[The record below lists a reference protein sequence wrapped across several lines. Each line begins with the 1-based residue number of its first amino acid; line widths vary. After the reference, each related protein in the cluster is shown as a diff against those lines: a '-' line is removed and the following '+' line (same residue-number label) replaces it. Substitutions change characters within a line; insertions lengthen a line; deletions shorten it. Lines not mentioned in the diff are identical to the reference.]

1 MIRIALTGL
10 RGQRTR
16 LALSALAVVLGVAF
30 LSGVQLLGNT
40 LTDTAK
46 GLISSTLEGTDAV
59 VRSTSVQTSAF
70 AEVRQ
75 TVPAGLVD
83 AVGDVDGVAGASGVV
98 QGFARIIGAT
108 GEPVDSGL
116 IPTLV
121 TNWVTDPALTQ
132 GAIIEGRA
140 PESRQEVVLDP
151 RTATDES
158 IALGDTTALQ
168 GAVGLRSYTV
178 VGIGGLGSTGEDNI
192 GVRVVFLTSEE
203 AMELT
208 GAEGQFAF
216 LTLRAEPDIDQ
227 QVLTDR
233 VNATLPIGFEA
244 VTGERYVAD
253 TQDQA
258 GGALG
263 LLTQLMAVFG
273 YVGLLVGGIII
284 ANTFSILITQ
294 RTRELALMRA
304 CGASRAQVLG
314 GIMIEASAVGTLG
327 SLLGLGVGFL
337 AVVSLLALLGNVIT
351 LPDVIPTL
359 TPLLVLGSVTV
370 GVVTTVIASLV
381 PGWRA
386 TRISPVAAM
395 GEVAE
400 DRGRGSLP
408 RRMIGAGLAVGGI
421 GAGLI
426 ALAVIDASARL
437 TLIGGDP
444 VSGTAATSVSLRTVV
459 FSVSAAITLVSFLIV
474 GPLVIGPV
482 GRVVG
487 APLRLRG
494 GPVGQMAAENARRN
508 PSRTTATAAALAIG
522 VAIATALAVFVAS
535 LVGSVKGGFE
545 DQLRGQIVVSSGL
558 SGTTAGGLPG
568 DVLGDVEATEGI
580 DTLARVRFIPA
591 TVTGADGNP
600 TGGSSVSGIDPGPF
614 FSLVD
619 VPLIGGDP
627 SSLVPGSVAVDAD
640 TARANGWTVGD
651 SITVFYP
658 QLGSVGY
665 PISLLFEGPIG
676 TASFLMPMSN
686 LDDVTAVAFRQD
698 ALYYISVTPGVE
710 PSVVVD
716 RIDDVLKQVAPAA
729 KAQEVP
735 DWLDDTVA
743 TFALALNLVYVM
755 LGFTILLSLFGIV
768 NTLYLSIHERT
779 RELGL
784 LRSVGATRTQ
794 VHRLVLAES
803 VIMAGIGTLVGGA
816 LGVWF
821 GAGLFTVLSG
831 NIAAATIH
839 LPWLQLIVL
848 AAGGALAGVAAG
860 WWPARRAARQPILDA
875 VGYE

>member
-337 AVVSLLALLGNVIT
+337 GVVSLLALLGNVIT

-395 GEVAE
+395 GEVADWPSGQMVVWVGGQFMPTE
-400 DRGRGSLP
+400 MLSHTSRRRLRSSGRPWPSRMRWRIFSSQLVPSRHGVHLPQDSRAKNRTRRRQAFTMSVSSSNTTMAPEPSMVPSLP
-408 RRMIGAGLAVGGI
+408 TAP
-421 GAGLI
+421 
-426 ALAVIDASARL
+426 ASRG
-437 TLIGGDP
+437 TSRC
-444 VSGTAATSVSLRTVV
+444 SGYSH
-459 FSVSAAITLVSFLIV
+459 
-474 GPLVIGPV
+474 
-482 GRVVG
+482 
-487 APLRLRG
+487 
-494 GPVGQMAAENARRN
+494 
-508 PSRTTATAAALAIG
+508 
-522 VAIATALAVFVAS
+522 
-535 LVGSVKGGFE
+535 
-545 DQLRGQIVVSSGL
+545 
-558 SGTTAGGLPG
+558 
-568 DVLGDVEATEGI
+568 
-580 DTLARVRFIPA
+580 
-591 TVTGADGNP
+591 GADAP
-600 TGGSSVSGIDPGPF
+600 PGMNA
-614 FSLVD
+614 L
-619 VPLIGGDP
+619 
-627 SSLVPGSVAVDAD
+627 SSL
-640 TARANGWTVGD
+640 
-651 SITVFYP
+651 
-658 QLGSVGY
+658 
-665 PISLLFEGPIG
+665 
-676 TASFLMPMSN
+676 
-686 LDDVTAVAFRQD
+686 
-698 ALYYISVTPGVE
+698 
-710 PSVVVD
+710 
-716 RIDDVLKQVAPAA
+716 
-729 KAQEVP
+729 
-735 DWLDDTVA
+735 
-743 TFALALNLVYVM
+743 
-755 LGFTILLSLFGIV
+755 
-768 NTLYLSIHERT
+768 
-779 RELGL
+779 
-784 LRSVGATRTQ
+784 
-794 VHRLVLAES
+794 
-803 VIMAGIGTLVGGA
+803 
-816 LGVWF
+816 
-821 GAGLFTVLSG
+821 
-831 NIAAATIH
+831 
-839 LPWLQLIVL
+839 
-848 AAGGALAGVAAG
+848 
-860 WWPARRAARQPILDA
+860 PARMPPPYSGA
-875 VGYE
+875 